1 MTCSPRCNHN
11 RDSNLKMD
19 KQIGWSLTMNPA
31 NMAFIKTSY
40 SRKLLCICEFAY
52 SWSVFLRM
60 QTPNLIWF
68 LYICVPIS
76 NGVLATEQVL
86 SKYLLIKWISLHSI
100 TFFLQLLSGRHFKN
114 SDQCYEPSPQ
124 KYTQKDNIFTFYRI
138 HGSQLSCADGNHFQ
152 GWECYYSHCLHN

>member
-1 MTCSPRCNHN
+1 MGTMTCSPRCNHN

-100 TFFLQLLSGRHFKN
+100 TFFYNYWVVDTLKILTNAMNPLLKNIHRKTIFLLSIGFM
-114 SDQCYEPSPQ
+114 DPS
-124 KYTQKDNIFTFYRI
+124 
-138 HGSQLSCADGNHFQ
+138 
-152 GWECYYSHCLHN
+152 